1 MESVNFSL
9 GYRDDD
15 LVWSESVPVDGIVE
29 IRKSKNGVL
38 SVWYHEDRHV
48 AGGVCIGRYTDP
60 DVAQDRAVKGTKQ
73 RTKALQRPL
82 LLFTKTRI

>member
-1 MESVNFSL
+1 MGSVNFSL

-60 DVAQDRAVKGTKQ
+60 DVAQDRATFFICEDIL
-73 RTKALQRPL
+73 APL
-82 LLFTKTRI
+82 HMEQYG

>member
-60 DVAQDRAVKGTKQ
+60 DVAQDRATLFICEDIL
-73 RTKALQRPL
+73 APL
-82 LLFTKTRI
+82 HMEQDG